1 MEADDAFAAGAPRGP
16 GEPRQGFDLD
26 PARLR
31 GMTQSRLSR
40 RDFVRA
46 GATAAAVAGLGSVL
60 SACGIAGTRDTGAP
74 AIFDWS
80 SWWSKQQK
88 HGVLD
93 WANWPLYIDTS
104 HGRHPSLE
112 RFTKQTGIHVNYR
125 PVIQENASFFAQ
137 ISPVLQARQGIGYDL
152 IVISDGWEL
161 TQMIA
166 NRWLIPLDHSRI
178 PNFRRHAGPIAV
190 HPSFDPRNRYTVT
203 WQAGITG
210 IGYDPRMTGREI
222 TSVKDLWD
230 PAFKGKVGMMSDDTE
245 LGSVGML
252 ALGIDPVSSTP
263 ADWKRAAALLTK
275 QRDEGLVRQ
284 YYDQSYIKA
293 LEDGDTWISQAWSG
307 DIFQA
312 NYSGFKHLKFVI
324 PKEGGMLWHDNCMI
338 PLHAQNP
345 VDALEWVNFYYQPPI
360 QAMIEDWVNYLCP
373 VPAAKGLI
381 ANKLND
387 PSVADSQLVFPSP
400 STNRRLRDY
409 YDFRGID
416 DHDEWTSIFQPVYQ
430 S

>member
-16 GEPRQGFDLD
+16 GDPRQGFDLD
-26 PARLR
+26 PALLR
-31 GMTQSRLSR
+31 GLTQSRLSR

-46 GATAAAVAGLGSVL
+46 GTTAAAVAGLGSVL

-74 AIFDWS
+74 ASFDWS

-178 PNFRRHAGPIAV
+178 PNFRRYAGPIAV

>member
-26 PARLR
+26 PALLR
-31 GMTQSRLSR
+31 GLTQSRLSR

-74 AIFDWS
+74 ASFDWS

-178 PNFRRHAGPIAV
+178 PNFRRQAGPIAV

>member
-1 MEADDAFAAGAPRGP
+1 
-16 GEPRQGFDLD
+16 
-26 PARLR
+26 
-31 GMTQSRLSR
+31 
-40 RDFVRA
+40 VRA

-74 AIFDWS
+74 ASFDWS